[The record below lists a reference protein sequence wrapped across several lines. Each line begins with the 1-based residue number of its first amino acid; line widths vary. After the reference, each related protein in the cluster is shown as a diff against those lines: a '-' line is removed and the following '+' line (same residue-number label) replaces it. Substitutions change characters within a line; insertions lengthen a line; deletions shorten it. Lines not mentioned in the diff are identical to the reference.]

1 MRPARRYVKKLA
13 PGEMKD
19 RMRQYFAA
27 DTERNLYDQLRY
39 ADNMFR
45 CRVQGVNERDFYKW
59 YETNVRMAD
68 LVSPGTTTHTIED
81 WKELLFENP
90 SINAIALGAKMECG
104 GNTYIISNPNTH
116 NGMQTGA
123 VARRC
128 NATWRRYD
136 FYGNIIEEPFYWAKN
151 QAQATANE
159 YLDYMVTPNLYQ
171 KCAMQKNPN
180 TLELDV
186 NRRMVLGRSVYM
198 VRGLVDFLQS
208 TTGDEESTHIYY
220 FDLLY
225 QEPTENDDMEKGVA
239 DGNGFSFTCRIEGLP
254 DETVSGQSIQA
265 EVGAERN
272 GQRLFILDGVTYGVA
287 AEGSE
292 PENFGEK
299 PLTYTWRS
307 SDEKVATVGED
318 GVVTTIGE
326 GQCVITATLNENQD
340 VTCSWTLTVSDS
352 AENYI
357 EWVQIPQKMTQ
368 YETVRIVCAYCENGV
383 RTDEPVTYR
392 VEAKNRNA
400 VSWTVDGNTLNL
412 TGYVPDEKVTV
423 TVVHGDETDTK
434 EFTISAY

>member
-1 MRPARRYVKKLA
+1 MRPSRKYVRKLN
-13 PGEMKD
+13 PSEMQNRK
-19 RMRQYFAA
+19 RQYFAE
-27 DTERNLYDQLRY
+27 DTERNIYQQLRY
-39 ADNMFR
+39 SDNMFR
-45 CRVQGVNERDFYKW
+45 CRVQGINERDFYQW

-104 GNTYIISNPNTH
+104 GNTYIISNPTTH

-159 YLDYMVTPNLYQ
+159 YLDYMVTPNMYQ
-171 KCAMQKNPN
+171 KCAMQINPDTMDLN
-180 TLELDV
+180 V
-186 NRRMVLGRSVYM
+186 NRRMVLGKSVYM
-198 VRGLVDFLQS
+198 VRGLVDFLQGI
-208 TTGDEESTHIYY
+208 TADTESTHIYY

-225 QEPTENDDMEKGVA
+225 QEPTENDDMQKRIA
-239 DGNGFSFTCRIEGLP
+239 DGNGFSFVCRIEGLP
-254 DETVSGQSIQA
+254 DTTITGQSIQA

-272 GQRLFILDGVTYGVA
+272 GQRLFIRDGITYGVT

-292 PENFGEK
+292 PENYGEK
-299 PLTYTWRS
+299 PLTYTWHS
-307 SDEKVATVGED
+307 SDESVALVAED

-326 GQCVITATLNENQD
+326 GHCVITAILNENQD
-340 VTCSWTLTVSDS
+340 VSCQWEITVGEQ
-352 AENYI
+352 AESSI
-357 EWVQIPQKMTQ
+357 EWVQTPEKMTQ
-368 YETVRIVCAYCENGV
+368 YENVKIVCAYCENGV
-383 RTDEPVTYR
+383 RTDAAIQYK

-400 VSWTVDGNTLNL
+400 VSWTAEGNTLTL
-412 TGYVPDEKVTV
+412 TGYVAGESLTV
-423 TVVHGDETDTK
+423 TAECNGHTDSKTY
-434 EFTISAY
+434 TISAY